1 MQYVGLAGAAG
12 VIPEDRD
19 RDADSALVL
28 AAQRD
33 PAAFEAL
40 YVRYARAVFR
50 YCDRRLD
57 DPESAADA
65 TAAVFE
71 RAWTALPRF
80 RDRSFR
86 AWLFRIA
93 HNEVID
99 HYRRA
104 TRRRHVPLEAAAEVP
119 APGPSLEDLSELA
132 DERATIDGLLAR
144 LPEAQRRVVELR
156 LAGLDGTEIAF
167 ALGRTREAVKM
178 LQFRAMRNLR
188 SALAALAEPDEMEDD
203 DARG

>member
-1 MQYVGLAGAAG
+1 MRYVGLAGGAG
-12 VIPEDRD
+12 VIPDD
-19 RDADSALVL
+19 TDADSALVA

-40 YVRYARAVFR
+40 YARYVRAVYR
-50 YCDRRLD
+50 YCARRLD
-57 DPESAADA
+57 DPDAAADA

-71 RAWTALPRF
+71 RAWVALPRF

-104 TRRRHVPLEAAAEVP
+104 TRRRHAPLDAAAEVVSP
-119 APGPSLEDLSELA
+119 DPTPQDLSDLA
-132 DERATIDGLLAR
+132 DDRATIDGLLAR
-144 LPEAQRRVVELR
+144 LPPSQRRVVELR

-178 LQFRAMRNLR
+178 LQFRAVRNLR
-188 SALAALAEPDEMEDD
+188 SAVAAIDDTEDD
-203 DARG
+203 DAR